1 MNIKK
6 LKKYDL
12 HQAKVGDLVICWS
25 LNKGEVVYIDHN
37 QVVVRWEDQ
46 LSIFDIE
53 EEHSMWLRPLAW
65 LGEDPIYKGDVIY
78 PMYPPEFVA
87 DKISCGR
94 LYSVSGS
101 YIPMDGDKLL
111 SPELFSLTPV
121 IKTIVVNGFEVPA
134 PITCPPKEGTYYHVA
149 SVMGEEYFELLWWF
163 GDSINRLALER
174 GLAHTTKEAAVAH
187 AKAMLG
193 IDPEWRRGKS

>member
-6 LKKYDL
+6 LKNYDL
-12 HQAKVGDLVICWS
+12 HQAKVGDLILSRS

-37 QVVVRWEDQ
+37 QGVVRWEDA
-46 LSIFDIE
+46 LNIFNIE
-53 EEHSMWLRPLAW
+53 EEHNIYLRPLAW
-65 LGEDPIYKGDVIY
+65 LGEDPVYKGDVIY

-101 YIPMDGDKLL
+101 YIPMDGDKLQ

-121 IKTIVVNGFEVPA
+121 IKTISVNGFEVPA
-134 PITCPPKEGTYYHVA
+134 PITCPPEMEADYYVADIMDKEYYR
-149 SVMGEEYFELLWWF
+149 LWMWCDDF
-163 GDSINRLALER
+163 IDKLALER
-174 GLAHTTKEAAVAH
+174 GLAHPTKEAAVAH
-187 AKAMLG
+187 AKAILG
-193 IDPEWRRGKS
+193 IDPESEKL